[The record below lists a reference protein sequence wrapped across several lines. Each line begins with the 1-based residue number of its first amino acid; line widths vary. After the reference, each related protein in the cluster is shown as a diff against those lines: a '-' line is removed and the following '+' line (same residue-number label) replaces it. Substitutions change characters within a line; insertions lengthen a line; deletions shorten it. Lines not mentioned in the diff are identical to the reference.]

1 MKIVPPK
8 ISPTLPL
15 KPFSTIYSEE
25 EPMLEMCKV
34 VNDEAIEAFFDRPR
48 FYNMEFDHCQ
58 FTNSDFSQ
66 VEFVDVRFT
75 NCDLSNVNMTK
86 ASIHRVEFINCKLL
100 GTTF

>member
-34 VNDEAIEAFFDRPR
+34 VNDEAIEAFFR
-48 FYNMEFDHCQ
+48 
-58 FTNSDFSQ
+58 SS
-66 VEFVDVRFT
+66 
-75 NCDLSNVNMTK
+75 
-86 ASIHRVEFINCKLL
+86 
-100 GTTF
+100 TFLQYGI